1 MNRWMDKEVSSIT
14 KAMMSLHRNK
24 TLTGT
29 VRQGREKNMIK
40 IFLNFL
46 IALSNKKY
54 NNNKNENLCSK
65 MINRGN
71 CFNIKE
77 ITKDMSCLSMLI

>member
-1 MNRWMDKEVSSIT
+1 MNRWMDKEVRSIT

-46 IALSNKKY
+46 IVLSNKKY

-65 MINRGN
+65 IIIEGTVLTL
-71 CFNIKE
+71 K
-77 ITKDMSCLSMLI
+77 K

>member
-1 MNRWMDKEVSSIT
+1 MNRWMDKEVRSIT
-14 KAMMSLHRNK
+14 MAMMSLHRNK

-40 IFLNFL
+40 ILLNFQ

-65 MINRGN
+65 IIIEGTVLTL
-71 CFNIKE
+71 K
-77 ITKDMSCLSMLI
+77 K

>member
-1 MNRWMDKEVSSIT
+1 MNRWMDKKVRSIP
-14 KAMMSLHRNK
+14 KVMMSLHRNK

-65 MINRGN
+65 IIIEGTVLTL
-71 CFNIKE
+71 K
-77 ITKDMSCLSMLI
+77 K

>member
-1 MNRWMDKEVSSIT
+1 
-14 KAMMSLHRNK
+14 
-24 TLTGT
+24 
-29 VRQGREKNMIK
+29 MIK

-65 MINRGN
+65 IIIEGTVLTL
-71 CFNIKE
+71 K
-77 ITKDMSCLSMLI
+77 K

>member
-1 MNRWMDKEVSSIT
+1 MNRWMDKEVRSIT

-65 MINRGN
+65 IIIEGTVLTL
-71 CFNIKE
+71 K
-77 ITKDMSCLSMLI
+77 K